1 MSEMYKREI
10 PVLTEDDLTTYYFDF
25 GRHKGKSLDA
35 VMHGDPQYIL
45 WVCRETERFTI
56 DEHLHRLVNEW
67 IDFSE
72 NVADSFGPSALSEIM
87 LEEDACSGWY

>member
-1 MSEMYKREI
+1 MRKIRI
-10 PVLTEDDLTTYYFDF
+10 LTEDDLTTYYFDF

-45 WVCRETERFTI
+45 WVCRDTERFRI
-56 DEHLHRLVNEW
+56 DAHLERLVNEW
-67 IDFSE
+67 IRFLEDVPPSTI
-72 NVADSFGPSALSEIM
+72 ADCI